1 MPENYKAKRVGS
13 WRRGLAHVRLYG
25 TGNKSG
31 VSRLFAMVTL
41 SRHLGTCEHT
51 DPPPS
56 VQCREQTTKDYVEP
70 EAVQEKTW
78 SKSTHGGLPRKRDQS
93 QVEGRMR

>member
-31 VSRLFAMVTL
+31 VFRLFVVVTL

-56 VQCREQTTKDYVEP
+56 AQCREQTTKDYVEP
-70 EAVQEKTW
+70 EAVQTKNLVEVDTW
-78 SKSTHGGLPRKRDQS
+78 RPPKKKEPEPS
-93 QVEGRMR
+93 

>member
-31 VSRLFAMVTL
+31 VFRLFVVVTL
-41 SRHLGTCEHT
+41 SRHLGTCEHYH
-51 DPPPS
+51 PPPS
-56 VQCREQTTKDYVEP
+56 AQCREQTTKDYVEP
-70 EAVQEKTW
+70 EAVQTKTW
-78 SKSTHGGLPRKRDQS
+78 SSRHMAAS
-93 QVEGRMR
+93 QEKETRAKLKDE